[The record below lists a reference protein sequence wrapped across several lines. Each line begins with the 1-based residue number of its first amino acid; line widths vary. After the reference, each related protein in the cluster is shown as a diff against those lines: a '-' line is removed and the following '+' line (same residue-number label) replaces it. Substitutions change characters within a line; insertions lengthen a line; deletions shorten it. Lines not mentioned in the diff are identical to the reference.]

1 MYQMRVVATASGETR
16 AGKVHHSG
24 CYLLV
29 SLRVFSWL
37 LLLTTSWACLD
48 RCSLSY
54 MKGVARQEASALR
67 WSSVTGCLISL
78 RGGAASVQP
87 NCSKHSPAGIKPR
100 AQTNS
105 SISSSACSIASETR
119 SDDVSVGGGA
129 GGASSRRACGRCTLE
144 ERRRADLEALLCVGL
159 LPASTFCTRYVC
171 ELHAQAYELKA
182 SEMQGRRI
190 KQGRTFR
197 GACRANAWELVP

>member
-1 MYQMRVVATASGETR
+1 MRMVARPWVEAR
-16 AGKVHHSG
+16 ADMVHSRVY
-24 CYLLV
+24 YLLV

-87 NCSKHSPAGIKPR
+87 NCSKHSPAGIRPR

-129 GGASSRRACGRCTLE
+129 GGASSRRACRRCAVE
-144 ERRRADLEALLCVGL
+144 ERRRAELEALLCMGL
-159 LPASTFCTRYVC
+159 LPASPFCICTIC
-171 ELHAQAYELKA
+171 ELHEQACELKA
-182 SEMQGRRI
+182 PKVQRRRN